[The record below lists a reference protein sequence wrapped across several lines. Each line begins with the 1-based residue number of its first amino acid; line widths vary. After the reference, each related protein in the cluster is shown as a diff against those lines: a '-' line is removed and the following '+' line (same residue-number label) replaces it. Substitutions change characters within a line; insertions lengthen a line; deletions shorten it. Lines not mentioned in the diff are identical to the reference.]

1 MNSEGTL
8 DDFVLKAYTETNG
21 LFGNGDMADFIAKLH
36 EKSRFQQIYQSLEI
50 FGRKAHYIL
59 LASLLDSINKLY
71 AKLWNDMNSR
81 IDMFRQKAEDPTEL
95 AKKIAEVKQDL
106 DIIQNKLSRGVD
118 SVVRR
123 YRGDEGIIKVE
134 AEEAVKDFLSS
145 VGKIAPDSD
154 TAFTSLER
162 LSLKKIDQFKEL
174 QERLQHQVVEEFD
187 KELVALSDKSS
198 IPFESLKPDFTDE
211 TFKKIKEATESKAY
225 ETRSFEEGVTFKKT
239 HTYSEYVQ
247 NRHFDIIKNDILN
260 RLDELKNSL
269 VKNLEDFVE
278 NIRTKYIT
286 ELSNNANTKKAEL
299 DAIMEAKKTAEQIQD
314 IIKELTSK
322 TKELSAAQ
330 TDVKKIKGGIS
341 KYVQHNN

>member
-1 MNSEGTL
+1 M
-8 DDFVLKAYTETNG
+8 
-21 LFGNGDMADFIAKLH
+21 
-36 EKSRFQQIYQSLEI
+36 
-50 FGRKAHYIL
+50 
-59 LASLLDSINKLY
+59 
-71 AKLWNDMNSR
+71 
-81 IDMFRQKAEDPTEL
+81 
-95 AKKIAEVKQDL
+95 
-106 DIIQNKLSRGVD
+106 
-118 SVVRR
+118 
-123 YRGDEGIIKVE
+123 
-134 AEEAVKDFLSS
+134 
-145 VGKIAPDSD
+145 
-154 TAFTSLER
+154 
-162 LSLKKIDQFKEL
+162 
-174 QERLQHQVVEEFD
+174 
-187 KELVALSDKSS
+187 
-198 IPFESLKPDFTDE
+198 
-211 TFKKIKEATESKAY
+211 
-225 ETRSFEEGVTFKKT
+225 
-239 HTYSEYVQ
+239 Q